1 MLYLK
6 EPYSFVWAIVFK
18 VFEDKYSIT
27 YPAKS
32 FRAYLSQTTNI
43 ENASYISPEFEIA
56 NTPEEQYFPID
67 RNAPCVRFLH
77 LVFQG
82 AVQTNPITNENEMN
96 LRHFYIEGI
105 VLNNIAQLA
114 MKARNQSRIC
124 YRMSKEALFM
134 KIKD

>member
-1 MLYLK
+1 MRKSKSTLIVPRQDFKLDEYQYRKHKKFQLFSNQQQVHLMLYLK

-27 YPAKS
+27 YPAKL

-77 LVFQG
+77 LVF
-82 AVQTNPITNENEMN
+82 
-96 LRHFYIEGI
+96 
-105 VLNNIAQLA
+105 
-114 MKARNQSRIC
+114 
-124 YRMSKEALFM
+124 
-134 KIKD
+134 